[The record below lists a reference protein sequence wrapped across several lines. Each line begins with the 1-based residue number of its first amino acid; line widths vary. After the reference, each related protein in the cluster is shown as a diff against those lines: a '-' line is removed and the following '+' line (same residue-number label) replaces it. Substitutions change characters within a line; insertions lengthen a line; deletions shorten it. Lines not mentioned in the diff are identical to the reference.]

1 MRLTG
6 RGVAV
11 LISSLLAY
19 GLGELAGYTFF
30 RALGGIGIGA
40 LLAATI
46 LTVRRPQ
53 VSVHRD
59 LSPDRVERGRPA
71 LATLRVRNAG
81 PRWQPSF
88 AAHDSAGPERR
99 QVPIRRLGPD
109 SEATYR
115 YELPTSRR
123 GRIQVGPLTLE
134 RSDPLGLARNRTATG
149 ETAVL
154 WVHPKRHPT
163 RTVVAGRPRH
173 HHIGRTADD
182 SLRGSADL
190 RDVRPYVVGDEVRHL
205 HWKAS
210 ARTGQLMVRDYVDP
224 DQPRLT
230 VLLDTRT
237 EPLPE
242 ATFEEAVEVA
252 ASILFA
258 ASMAGHRCRLLTSAG
273 TDLAA
278 PGGALASRQFL
289 DELCMV
295 QQSDERAGL
304 LPRALTTGASSGGAI
319 VVVTGAHGTA
329 SDLAPLLVRY
339 GSVTVLGLG
348 PAHGVAPIHGAR
360 VILAADAAE
369 ALTQWSG
376 VIG

>member
-1 MRLTG
+1 MTSI
-6 RGVAV
+6 A
-11 LISSLLAY
+11 AY
-19 GLGELAGYTFF
+19 VIGEWAGYAFF
-30 RALGGIGIGA
+30 RALAGLGLGA
-40 LLAATI
+40 LVAATV
-46 LTVRRPQ
+46 LTVRQPQ
-53 VSVHRD
+53 VSVRRD

-71 LATLRVRNAG
+71 LATLRVRNTG
-81 PRWQPSF
+81 SRWQPAF
-88 AAHDSAGPERR
+88 AAHDVAGDARE
-99 QVPIRRLGPD
+99 QVRIRRLGPD

-123 GRIQVGPLTLE
+123 GRIAVGPLTLE
-134 RSDPLGLARNRTATG
+134 RRDPLGLARNSLATG
-149 ETAVL
+149 EVATL
-154 WVHPKRHPT
+154 WVHPRRHPT

-173 HHIGRTADD
+173 HHVGRTADD

-205 HWKAS
+205 HWKAT

-230 VLLDTRT
+230 VLLDTRSET
-237 EPLPE
+237 LPE
-242 ATFEEAVEVA
+242 ATFEEAAEVA

-273 TDLAA
+273 ADLAA

-289 DELCMV
+289 DELCLAK
-295 QQSDERAGL
+295 QSDDRAAL
-304 LPRALTTGASSGGAI
+304 LPPSLTTGASSGGAI
-319 VVVTGAHGTA
+319 VVVTGARGTA

-348 PAHGVAPIHGAR
+348 PVRGIAPILGAR
-360 VILAADAAE
+360 VILAGDATD
-369 ALTQWSG
+369 ALQQWSG
-376 VIG
+376 VIE

>member
-11 LISSLLAY
+11 LLASIAAY
-19 GLGELAGYTFF
+19 VLGELGGYAVF
-30 RALGGIGIGA
+30 RALAGIGLGA
-40 LLAATI
+40 LIAATL
-46 LTVRRPQ
+46 LTVRQPH
-53 VSVHRD
+53 VSVRRG
-59 LSPDRVERGRPA
+59 LTPDRVERGRPA
-71 LATLRVRNAG
+71 LATLRVRNTGA
-81 PRWQPSF
+81 RWQPAFS
-88 AAHDSAGPERR
+88 AHDSAGDERQLVR
-99 QVPIRRLGPD
+99 IRRIAPAG
-109 SEATYR
+109 EATYR
-115 YELPTSRR
+115 YELPTARR

-134 RSDPLGLARNRTATG
+134 RTDPLGLAVNRLPTG
-149 ETAVL
+149 ETATL

-205 HWKAS
+205 HWKAT
-210 ARTGQLMVRDYVDP
+210 ARTGQLMVRDFVDP

-230 VLLDTRT
+230 VLLDTRA
-237 EPLPE
+237 ESLPE
-242 ATFEEAVEVA
+242 APFEEAAEVA

-273 TDLAA
+273 ADLAA

-289 DELCMV
+289 DELCIA
-295 QQSDERAGL
+295 QRTDDRAGL
-304 LPRALTTGASSGGAI
+304 LPASLTTGPSSGGAI
-319 VVVTGAHGTA
+319 VVVTGVRGTA

-339 GSVTVLGLG
+339 SSVTVLGLG
-348 PAHGVAPIHGAR
+348 PVHGIAPILGAR
-360 VILAADAAE
+360 VILASDAAE
-369 ALTQWSG
+369 ALKQWSG
-376 VIG
+376 VIE

>member
-1 MRLTG
+1 M
-6 RGVAV
+6 
-11 LISSLLAY
+11 LISALAVY
-19 GLGELAGYTFF
+19 ALGEVGGYPFF
-30 RALGGIGIGA
+30 RALGGLGLGA
-40 LLAATI
+40 LIAAVALTI
-46 LTVRRPQ
+46 RGPK
-53 VSVHRD
+53 VSVQRG
-59 LSPDRVERGRPA
+59 LTPDRVERGRAA
-71 LATLRVRNAG
+71 LATLKVRNTG
-81 PRWQPSF
+81 TNWQPAF
-88 AAHDSAGPERR
+88 DAHDSAGAERQ
-99 QVPIRRLGPD
+99 QVRIRRLGPD

-123 GRIQVGPLTLE
+123 GRIEVGPLTLE
-134 RSDPLGLARNRTATG
+134 RRDPLGLARNRLATG
-149 ETAVL
+149 ETATL

-182 SLRGSADL
+182 SLRGSADV

-205 HWKAS
+205 HWKAT
-210 ARTGQLMVRDYVDP
+210 ARTGQLMVRDFVDP

-242 ATFEEAVEVA
+242 ATFEESVEVA

-273 TDLAA
+273 ADHAA

-289 DELCMV
+289 DELCV
-295 QQSDERAGL
+295 AAQSDERAGL
-304 LPRALTTGASSGGAI
+304 LPSALTTGASSGGAI
-319 VVVTGAHGTA
+319 VVVTGARGTA
-329 SDLAPLLVRY
+329 GDLAPLLVRY
-339 GSVTVLGLG
+339 SSVTVLGLG
-348 PAHGVAPIHGAR
+348 PAHGVAPILGAR

-369 ALTQWSG
+369 ALQQWTG

>member
-11 LISSLLAY
+11 LVASIVAY
-19 GLGELAGYTFF
+19 GLGEWAGYAFF
-30 RALGGIGIGA
+30 RALGGIGLGA
-40 LLAATI
+40 LIAATV
-46 LTVRRPQ
+46 LTVRQPQ
-53 VSVHRD
+53 VAVERE
-59 LSPDRVERGRPA
+59 LSPDRLERGRPA
-71 LATLRVRNAG
+71 LATLRVRNTRG
-81 PRWQPSF
+81 RWQPAF
-88 AAHDSAGPERR
+88 AAHDSAGEAHQ
-99 QVPIRRLGPD
+99 QVRIRRLGPAG
-109 SEATYR
+109 EATYR

-123 GRIQVGPLTLE
+123 GRIEVGPLTLE
-134 RSDPLGLARNRTATG
+134 RSDPLGLARNRLATGATAT
-149 ETAVL
+149 L

-173 HHIGRTADD
+173 HHVGRTADD

-205 HWKAS
+205 HWKAT
-210 ARTGQLMVRDYVDP
+210 ARTGQLMVRDFVDP

-237 EPLPE
+237 EPLPA
-242 ATFEEAVEVA
+242 ATFEEAVEVV

-273 TDLAA
+273 VDLAA
-278 PGGALASRQFL
+278 RGGALASRQFL
-289 DELCMV
+289 DELCV
-295 QQSDERAGL
+295 VEQSDDRASL
-304 LPRALTTGASSGGAI
+304 LPRSLTTGASSGGAI
-319 VVVTGAHGTA
+319 VVVTGARGTA

-339 GSVTVLGLG
+339 SSVIVLGLG
-348 PAHGVAPIHGAR
+348 PARGVAPILGAR
-360 VILAADAAE
+360 VILAGDAGE
-369 ALTQWSG
+369 ALRQWSG